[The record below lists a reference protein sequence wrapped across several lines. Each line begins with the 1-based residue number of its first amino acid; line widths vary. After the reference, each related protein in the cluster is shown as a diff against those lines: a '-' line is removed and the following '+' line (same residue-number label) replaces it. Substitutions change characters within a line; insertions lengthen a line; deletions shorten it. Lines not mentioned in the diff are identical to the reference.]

1 MKNIKAI
8 LAITKADLQ
17 GTFKNLSSV
26 FFGILFPLI
35 FILVFGLL
43 GNDGVK
49 LEVGVMSGSDTNN
62 PIYKALDSIEN
73 IELKTDSTDKD
84 LHEELSKGNI
94 DAVINIST
102 SKELPNYTVD
112 LQTSAANPDG
122 GSIVKS
128 IIESI
133 TQQINTSALE
143 AQNIKKISQV
153 KTDVVEGRKY
163 RQIDFIL
170 PGQLGFAL
178 LSSGVFGTSF
188 LFVSL
193 RETLVIKRF
202 FATPINRTTIVI
214 GEALSKVLF
223 ALLQATVII
232 LIGHF
237 AFNFTLVHGFST
249 FLEML
254 FLSAFGLMIFLG
266 FGFIVS
272 SVAKDQN
279 SVPPLANIFTLP
291 QFLLAGTFFPIDL
304 FPKWLQPLSRI
315 LPLTYL
321 NEAMRKVAFEGVSIL
336 ALKEEMLALLVA
348 MVVVYFLAIRLFKWE

>member
-1 MKNIKAI
+1 MNNIRAI

-17 GTFKNLSSV
+17 STFKNLSSV

-43 GNDGVK
+43 GDNGVK
-49 LEVGVMSGSDTNN
+49 LEVGVLSSSDREN
-62 PIYKALDSIEN
+62 PIYKALEN
-73 IELKTDSTDKD
+73 IDNIEFKTDLSDSD
-84 LHEELSKGNI
+84 LRDELSKGNI
-94 DAVINIST
+94 DAVIDIRSNI
-102 SKELPNYTVD
+102 EIPNFVVN

-122 GSIVKS
+122 GAIVQSMVDS
-128 IIESI
+128 II
-133 TQQINTSALE
+133 QQINTSALE
-143 AQNIKKISQV
+143 EQDIKKIAQV
-153 KTDVVEGRKY
+153 DTQVVEGRKY

-202 FATPINRTTIVI
+202 FATPINRTTIVT

-223 ALLQATVII
+223 SLLQAAVII
-232 LIGHF
+232 LVGHF
-237 AFNFTLVHGFST
+237 AFNFTLVNGFST
-249 FLEML
+249 FLSML

-272 SVAKDQN
+272 SVAKDSN
-279 SVPPLANIFTLP
+279 AVPPLANIFTLP
-291 QFLLAGTFFPIDL
+291 QFLLAGTFFPIEL
-304 FPKWLQPLSRI
+304 FPQWLQPISKI

-321 NEAMRKVAFEGVSIL
+321 NEAMRKVAFEGASLIS
-336 ALKEEMLALLVA
+336 LKEEMLALLIS
-348 MVVVYFLAIRLFKWE
+348 MVVVYALAIKLFKWE